1 MQDSILK
8 VENLAKYVYQNEKKQ
23 AILNDI
29 SFNITKGEFVSIMG
43 PSGCGKSTLLYCL
56 TSLDDFQE
64 GKVEYAGKD
73 IAGLDNDSQADFR
86 RKNIGFVFQKTT
98 FLEKMSVLEN
108 IILPASL
115 EDKEKEALKQKAKDL
130 MEQMN
135 ISKLEDRTVYQ
146 ASGGEL
152 QRAGICR
159 ALINDPKI
167 IFADEPTGALNTKNA
182 EIVINILKEINE
194 KGTSIVMVTHD
205 PKVAM
210 NADRLLFML
219 DGRIHKDL
227 NLNDFS
233 EDSKMETVYKVMEE
247 IGI

>member
-1 MQDSILK
+1 MEYNILK
-8 VENLAKYVYQNEKKQ
+8 VENLGKYVNQNENKQ
-23 AILNDI
+23 AILKEI
-29 SFNITKGEFVSIMG
+29 SFNIAKGEFVSIMG

-56 TSLDDFQE
+56 TSLDDFEE
-64 GKVEYAGKD
+64 GKVEFAGKN
-73 IAGLDNDSQADFR
+73 IANLDKDAQADFR
-86 RKNIGFVFQKTT
+86 RQNIGFVFQKTT
-98 FLEKMSVLEN
+98 FLEKMSILEN

-115 EDKEKEALKQKAKDL
+115 EAKEKEAIIQKAKDL

-135 ISKLEDRTVYQ
+135 ISKLENRTIYQ

-152 QRAGICR
+152 QRGGICR

-182 EIVINILKEINE
+182 EKVIDIFKKINGN
-194 KGTSIVMVTHD
+194 GTSIVMVTHD
-205 PKVAM
+205 PKVAT
-210 NADRLLFML
+210 NADRILFML

-233 EDSKMETVYKVMEE
+233 EDAKMEIVYKVMEE